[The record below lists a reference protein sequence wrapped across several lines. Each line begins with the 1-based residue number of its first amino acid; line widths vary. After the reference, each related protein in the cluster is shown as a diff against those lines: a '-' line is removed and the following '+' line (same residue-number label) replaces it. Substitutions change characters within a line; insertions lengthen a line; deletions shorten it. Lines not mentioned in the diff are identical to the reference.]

1 MVTAF
6 GCMAMM
12 AKPEGRSVVIV
23 LRNQVWLLQMQE
35 NGLSA
40 SVLPIDKMARIY
52 RSSLAFGKK
61 MLGACL
67 RY

>member
-6 GCMAMM
+6 GSMAMA
-12 AKPEGRSVVIV
+12 AKSEGHSVVIV
-23 LRNQVWLLQMQE
+23 LRNQVWLPRMQE

-61 MLGACL
+61 MLSAC
-67 RY
+67 